1 MSEMM
6 ENVSHLHSGDTP
18 RADFFEPQEDDLTQT
33 FLLGG
38 DSKKTGTRALTPCLR
53 IQPASVT
60 AMVARLRARAVAGSR
75 ARAQGPGARFR
86 ARLGASARTRY
97 NGAQTGDFAGPGGS
111 MQVLEGHL
119 DAQGLRFAIVVSRF
133 NEALTS
139 RLESG
144 AVDCLLR
151 HGAEDDHITIVRVPG
166 AWEIPMVAA
175 KLASGGGFNAVISV
189 GALVRGGTSHFDILA
204 AEVAKGVAQA
214 AISSGVPMTF
224 GVITADTLEQAVER
238 AGTKMGNKGWE
249 AALAAIEMARLT
261 ERLGRRS

>member
-1 MSEMM
+1 
-6 ENVSHLHSGDTP
+6 
-18 RADFFEPQEDDLTQT
+18 
-33 FLLGG
+33 
-38 DSKKTGTRALTPCLR
+38 
-53 IQPASVT
+53 
-60 AMVARLRARAVAGSR
+60 
-75 ARAQGPGARFR
+75 
-86 ARLGASARTRY
+86 
-97 NGAQTGDFAGPGGS
+97 

-133 NEALTS
+133 NEALTA

-144 AVDCLLR
+144 AVDCLQR
-151 HGAEDDHITIVRVPG
+151 HGAEDDQITIVRVPG
-166 AWEIPMVAA
+166 AWEMPWAVKQMAA
-175 KLASGGGFNAVISV
+175 S
-189 GALVRGGTSHFDILA
+189 LVRGGTAHFDLLA

-261 ERLGRRS
+261 ERLGRRP